1 VTERSGFIFIAAL
14 FALMTLSDSIVGAA
28 TLTGKADIVDGDTIR
43 VGGIPVRLYGIDAPE
58 AARPVSA
65 TGRSM
70 VVANE
75 RPRRLQT

>member
-1 VTERSGFIFIAAL
+1 
-14 FALMTLSDSIVGAA
+14 
-28 TLTGKADIVDGDTIR
+28 VDGDTIR